1 MFQTADNSSVKNTLE
16 VNFEARKAS
25 VVLMKFIPA
34 DGTSTVFVNVIEI
47 ETYTK
52 KGNMLLL
59 SMFSLCVKTIA
70 ILFALQPCSLSL

>member
-34 DGTSTVFVNVIEI
+34 DGTSTVFVNVIEL

-52 KGNMLLL
+52 KGMLLL

>member
-52 KGNMLLL
+52 KGMLLL

>member
-1 MFQTADNSSVKNTLE
+1 MLQTADNSSVKNTLE

-52 KGNMLLL
+52 KGMLLL

-70 ILFALQPCSLSL
+70 ILFALQPCSLLL